1 MKRFLRNELYQ
12 MVHYKHFQMANLRLV
27 YLTFYTVRG
36 FYTIFNRKNL
46 PKIIPLDPLM
56 SIGNI
61 LQFNDL
67 FILTFTMITLFFAL
81 INYFYL
87 FSKKTSLT
95 WNIIYDLIVR
105 MTDFYLNPSGPYIN
119 TNGRKIYLQNKVYQR
134 SKFVL
139 ISERL
144 FGAKRVFTDQL
155 VWFAFAKSN
164 KSRFFPEMDPVSKF
178 LFMFLLNSIDCFHSF
193 LQKFFGKL

>member
-61 LQFNDL
+61 LQFNNL
-67 FILTFTMITLFFAL
+67 FKQTFTMITLFFAL

-95 WNIIYDLIVR
+95 WNIIYGLIWSISPIQICSHFV
-105 MTDFYLNPSGPYIN
+105 TLIFSWNKSFSTIHPLWS
-119 TNGRKIYLQNKVYQR
+119 KISIAQNANIQ
-134 SKFVL
+134 L
-139 ISERL
+139 ISFSQNL
-144 FGAKRVFTDQL
+144 KISLPT
-155 VWFAFAKSN
+155 
-164 KSRFFPEMDPVSKF
+164 
-178 LFMFLLNSIDCFHSF
+178 
-193 LQKFFGKL
+193 KLPF